1 MAIPTKNTSIKSSD
15 LNSNF
20 IDAVE
25 SSNSDASVTVKLKS
39 RSGGTSTL
47 FTYSGNDASSG
58 SLVTA
63 EGARNKLGGL
73 SPQTHTHD
81 LSDIGPWD
89 ISISQDNVITF
100 KELNLSR
107 WQTVDNTKFASGSIW
122 SVCYGGGRYLAGNIG
137 GKIAYSFDGVEW
149 TLASKTGVPGYIND
163 ICYGNGKYV
172 VVSSGGHIADSDD
185 GEAWTLR
192 SLVSDGLSSVC
203 YGKISGLES
212 CASPCIYIAGGSGG
226 TIARSTDGIT
236 WSSRK
241 SLLTNDVLD
250 ICFGGGKFIAVG
262 ASGMMSYSYDGIT
275 WKSINTASYVDVFP
289 FTYNINSIC
298 YGHNGFVAVGDG
310 GKVAHSP
317 DGFVWTAVPN
327 PPFGESSVNSVCYGS
342 GRYVAAYTS
351 HIAYSSDGIA
361 WTLVNDPK
369 VQDLVSQDICY
380 GRGKFLAVG
389 RDLNNR
395 EKMMYN
401 L

>member
-1 MAIPTKNTSIKSSD
+1 MAIPTKNTPIKISD

-20 IDAVE
+20 IDVVE
-25 SSNSDASVTVKLKS
+25 SNNSDASVTVKLKD
-39 RSGGTSTL
+39 RSGGTDTL
-47 FTYSGNDASSG
+47 FTYSENDASSG
-58 SLVTA
+58 NLVTA
-63 EGARNKLGGL
+63 EGARDKLGGL

-100 KELNLSR
+100 KELNLSK
-107 WQTVDNTKFASGSIW
+107 WQEVSNTKFTSSSIW
-122 SVCYGGGRYLAGNIG
+122 SVCYGGGRYIAGDVT

-149 TLASKTGVPGYIND
+149 TLASRTGISGYVND

-172 VVSSGGHIADSDD
+172 AVSSNGHIAYSDD
-185 GEAWTLR
+185 GETWTIDH
-192 SLVSDGLSSVC
+192 LVSGGLSSVC
-203 YGKISGLES
+203 YGEISGLES
-212 CASPCIYIAGGSGG
+212 CADPHVYVAGGSGG
-226 TIARSTDGIT
+226 TIVRFTDGGA
-236 WSSRK
+236 WSTRK

-289 FTYNINSIC
+289 FTYDINSIC
-298 YGHNGFVAVGDG
+298 YGHNGFVAVGAG
-310 GKVAHSP
+310 GKVAHSL

-327 PPFGESSVNSVCYGS
+327 PPFGNYSIDSVYYGS

-351 HIAYSSDGIA
+351 HVAYSSDGIT

-369 VQDLVSQDICY
+369 VQDLVSQDVCY

-395 EKMMYN
+395 AKMMYS